1 FLEKRV
7 EAGLVKAANVSD
19 VMVIDTAKD
28 TGGGQIGP
36 NTQLNYVMALMVGGV
51 IPLTFVFLL
60 VFLNTNVHNANEISR
75 LSPIPILGLIG
86 KNKSDN
92 NLVVFTKQKSAIAES
107 FRGLR
112 SSLQFMYRKQGVK
125 GSKTVLITSSVS
137 GEGKTFC
144 AMNLATVFALS
155 EKKTVLV
162 GLDLRKPKIFDDF
175 ELDND
180 LGVVN
185 YLIGN
190 NNLDEII
197 QPSKIPHMDV
207 ITAGPIP
214 PNPSE
219 LLMTDQME
227 VLMNELKERYDYI
240 VLDTP
245 PIGIVAD
252 AMNLIKY
259 ADATLYLI
267 RQDYTKRGM
276 LESINE
282 KYSKGEIR
290 TSASYLTISYTV
302 PNMVTAM
309 AMATAMV
316 MVTVTTAIPRDTAMR
331 CQ

>member
-1 FLEKRV
+1 
-7 EAGLVKAANVSD
+7 
-19 VMVIDTAKD
+19 VMIIDSAKD
-28 TGGGQIGP
+28 TGGGKIGP
-36 NTQLNYVMALMVGGV
+36 NNQLNYVMAFLVGGV

-86 KNKSDN
+86 KNKSSN
-92 NLVVFTKQKSAIAES
+92 NLVVFDKQKSAIAES

-112 SSLQFMYRKQGVK
+112 SSLQFMYRKQGVT

-190 NNLDEII
+190 NSLEDII

-207 ITAGPIP
+207 I
-214 PNPSE
+214 
-219 LLMTDQME
+219 
-227 VLMNELKERYDYI
+227 
-240 VLDTP
+240 
-245 PIGIVAD
+245 
-252 AMNLIKY
+252 
-259 ADATLYLI
+259 
-267 RQDYTKRGM
+267 
-276 LESINE
+276 
-282 KYSKGEIR
+282 
-290 TSASYLTISYTV
+290 
-302 PNMVTAM
+302 
-309 AMATAMV
+309 
-316 MVTVTTAIPRDTAMR
+316 
-331 CQ
+331 

>member
-1 FLEKRV
+1 FLEKRG

-28 TGGGQIGP
+28 TDGGQIGP

-86 KNKSDN
+86 KNKSEN

-112 SSLQFMYRKQGVK
+112 SSLQFMYRKQGVT

-175 ELDND
+175 QLNND
-180 LGVVN
+180 VGIVN

-197 QPSKIPHMDV
+197 QASKISHLDV
-207 ITAGPIP
+207 ITA
-214 PNPSE
+214 
-219 LLMTDQME
+219 
-227 VLMNELKERYDYI
+227 
-240 VLDTP
+240 
-245 PIGIVAD
+245 
-252 AMNLIKY
+252 
-259 ADATLYLI
+259 
-267 RQDYTKRGM
+267 
-276 LESINE
+276 
-282 KYSKGEIR
+282 
-290 TSASYLTISYTV
+290 
-302 PNMVTAM
+302 
-309 AMATAMV
+309 
-316 MVTVTTAIPRDTAMR
+316 
-331 CQ
+331 